1 MKKKVL
7 IVGPWVSGHIQNW
20 LGNNEDYDYLIVT
33 CHRFDTLDE
42 KRNIKQVF
50 VINQL
55 ISFILFPFVLFYHYL
70 NFRPNLTHV
79 HFLSSYGILSS
90 FLPGVKLLS
99 LWGTDINGKVTHNKF
114 FRFVG
119 CLAMK
124 RYKVINSPAQHMTN
138 KISSWGVS
146 RNKIRTFQYGI
157 DTGRLDGVVNRHSIK
172 YNYNTQKIVVASIRN
187 WDSLYQIET
196 LIESWRGFDK
206 NKFTLKLFGKSSNPK
221 VDRRIRTLCESIS
234 NIEVVGF
241 VTQEQFYNNLLDCNV
256 FVSLPTM
263 DGTPLSVI
271 ECTYLGLA
279 PVVTSLDFY
288 STDMVFDDSLKI
300 KVSFDS
306 EELKNCIES
315 SITLWDGSVAGEYHE
330 FIKTNYSLVNNR
342 KLMFCIYS
350 ELT

>member
-33 CHRFDTLDE
+33 CHQFDNLDE
-42 KRNIKQVF
+42 KRNVKQVF
-50 VINQL
+50 IINQL
-55 ISFILFPFVLFYHYL
+55 VSFIVFPFALLYYYL
-70 NFRPNLTHV
+70 KFRPNLIHV

-99 LWGTDINGKVTHNKF
+99 LWGTDINGKVTHHKM
-114 FRFVG
+114 FRFIG

-124 RYKVINSPAQHMTN
+124 RYKLINSPAQHMTD
-138 KISSWGVS
+138 KISSWGIS

-157 DTGRLDGVVNRHSIK
+157 DIGRLDGVINHHSK
-172 YNYNTQKIVVASIRN
+172 KHNYNSGKIVVASIRN
-187 WDSLYQIET
+187 WDTLYQIDK
-196 LIESWRGFDK
+196 LIDSWKELDK
-206 NKFTLKLFGKSSNPK
+206 DKFVLKLFGKSSNSK
-221 VDRRIRTLCESIS
+221 VESRIHTLCENFS
-234 NIEVVGF
+234 NIEVIGF
-241 VTQEQFYNNLLDCNV
+241 VTQEQFYNKLLECNA

-288 STDMVFDDSLKI
+288 STDMVFDDSFKI
-300 KVSFDS
+300 KVNFDS

-315 SITLWDGSVAGEYHE
+315 STLLWNESVAGDYHE
-330 FIKTNYSLVNNR
+330 FIKDKYSLYNNR
-342 KLMFCIYS
+342 KLMFSIYN
-350 ELT
+350 ELI